1 MNIIAYIGIFAI
13 TYYLL
18 KRGIEELIYD
28 FGVGIATII
37 ASVIRLYKKI
47 RGWKRLKKNWKN

>member
-47 RGWKRLKKNWKN
+47 RGWKRK

>member
-37 ASVIRLYKKI
+37 ASVIRGRKK
-47 RGWKRLKKNWKN
+47 WKKLKKNWKN